1 MIRLP
6 MVLPKEVIAVLLR
19 KGFQIDHQTGSHV
32 ILRHPITERRTLVAI
47 HSGDLP
53 RSTMKK
59 ILKQVGL
66 GEDEFRQ
73 LL

>member
-6 MVLPKEVIAVLLR
+6 MVLPKEVIAILQR
-19 KGFQIDHQTGSHV
+19 KGFFIDHQTGSHV
-32 ILRHPITERRTLVAI
+32 ILRHLITERRTMVAV
-47 HSGDLP
+47 HPGDLP

-59 ILKQVGL
+59 IMKQAGL
-66 GEDEFRQ
+66 SEDVFRE